1 MTGKLELSPQ
11 TGPIRI
17 RVSGTEQ
24 VRVQVTSVPIAV
36 RVLGLPGPAGL
47 PGSSGPPGP
56 QGPPG
61 NLETGIVIDGGN
73 F

>member
-1 MTGKLELSPQ
+1 MTQAPQ
-11 TGPIRI
+11 VTAHTGPIRCQGPI
-17 RVSGTEQ
+17 KVRALMAPVTVKVRGT
-24 VRVQVTSVPIAV
+24 
-36 RVLGLPGPAGL
+36 PGPAGPRGL
-47 PGSSGPPGP
+47 KGDMGD

>member
-1 MTGKLELSPQ
+1 MAGKVELSPQ
-11 TGPIRI
+11 IGPIRI

-24 VRVQVTSVPIAV
+24 VRLRVSSSPIAV
-36 RVLGLPGPAGL
+36 RVLGMPGPTGATGEQGPQGL
-47 PGSSGPPGP
+47 

-61 NLETGIVIDGGN
+61 NLDAGIIIDGGN

>member
-1 MTGKLELSPQ
+1 MAGKIELAPH

-17 RVSGTEQ
+17 QVSGTEL
-24 VRVQVTSVPIAV
+24 VRVRVSSVPIAI
-36 RVLGLPGPAGL
+36 RVLGTPGPQGQAGA
-47 PGSSGPPGP
+47 PGSPGP

-61 NLETGIVIDGGN
+61 SLDAGITIDGGN

>member
-1 MTGKLELSPQ
+1 MTAKVELARQ

-17 RVSGTEQ
+17 RVSGTER
-24 VRVQVTSVPIAV
+24 VRVRVSSAPVIV
-36 RVLGLPGPAGL
+36 RVLGAPGPRGQEGA
-47 PGSSGPPGP
+47 PGSPGV

-61 NLETGIVIDGGN
+61 NLGDGITIDGGN

>member
-1 MTGKLELSPQ
+1 MAGKIELATH

-17 RVSGTEQ
+17 HVLCTEQ
-24 VRVQVTSVPIAV
+24 VRVRVSSVPIAV
-36 RVLGLPGPAGL
+36 RVLGLPGPQGQDGA
-47 PGSSGPPGP
+47 PGTPGP

-61 NLETGIVIDGGN
+61 NLDDGITIDGGN

>member
-1 MTGKLELSPQ
+1 MVEKIKLAPH

-17 RVSGTEQ
+17 RASGTEPVK
-24 VRVQVTSVPIAV
+24 VRVSSVPVAV
-36 RVLGLPGPAGL
+36 RVLGMSGPQGQDGA
-47 PGSSGPPGP
+47 PGSPGP

-61 NLETGIVIDGGN
+61 SLDDGITIDGGN

>member
-1 MTGKLELSPQ
+1 MAGKVELAPH

-17 RVSGTEQ
+17 RVSGTEL
-24 VRVQVTSVPIAV
+24 VRVRVSSVPLAV
-36 RVLGLPGPAGL
+36 RMLGTPGPQGQAGAA
-47 PGSSGPPGP
+47 GSPGP

-61 NLETGIVIDGGN
+61 SLDAGITIDGGN

>member
-1 MTGKLELSPQ
+1 MAGKIELAPH

-24 VRVQVTSVPIAV
+24 VRVRVRTVPIAV
-36 RVLGLPGPAGL
+36 RVLGTPGPTG
-47 PGSSGPPGP
+47 PSGGSGPPGP

>member
-1 MTGKLELSPQ
+1 MAGKIELAPH

-17 RVSGTEQ
+17 RVFGTEL
-24 VRVQVTSVPIAV
+24 VRVRVSSVPIAV
-36 RVLGLPGPAGL
+36 RVLGAPGPQGQAGA
-47 PGSSGPPGP
+47 PGFPGP

-61 NLETGIVIDGGN
+61 SLDAGITIDGGN

>member
-1 MTGKLELSPQ
+1 MAGKIELAPH

-17 RVSGTEQ
+17 RVSGTEK
-24 VRVQVTSVPIAV
+24 VRVRVSSVPIAV
-36 RVLGLPGPAGL
+36 RVLGAPGPQGQAGA
-47 PGSSGPPGP
+47 PGLPGP

-61 NLETGIVIDGGN
+61 SLDAGITIDGGN

>member
-1 MTGKLELSPQ
+1 MTGKVELAPQ

-24 VRVQVTSVPIAV
+24 VRVRVSSLALAV
-36 RVLGLPGPAGL
+36 RVLGTPGPAGP
-47 PGSSGPPGP
+47 PGGSGPPGP
-56 QGPPG
+56 QGAPG
-61 NLETGIVIDGGN
+61 NLDASIVIDGGN

>member
-1 MTGKLELSPQ
+1 MTAKFELARQ

-17 RVSGTEQ
+17 RLSGTER
-24 VRVQVTSVPIAV
+24 VRVRVSSVPVTV
-36 RVLGLPGPAGL
+36 RVLGTSGPTGPPGG
-47 PGSSGPPGP
+47 SGPPGP

-61 NLETGIVIDGGN
+61 NLETGIVLDGGN

>member
-1 MTGKLELSPQ
+1 MVAKLELAPH

-17 RVSGTEQ
+17 RASCTER
-24 VRVQVTSVPIAV
+24 VRVRVSNVPIAV
-36 RVLGLPGPAGL
+36 RVLGLPGPPGQAGA
-47 PGSSGPPGP
+47 PGSPGP

-61 NLETGIVIDGGN
+61 NLDTDIVLDGGN

>member
-17 RVSGTEQ
+17 RVAGTEQ
-24 VRVQVTSVPIAV
+24 VKVHVSSVPIAV
-36 RVLGLPGPAGL
+36 RVLGLPGPAGP
-47 PGSSGPPGP
+47 PGGSGPPGP

-61 NLETGIVIDGGN
+61 NLDTGIVIDGGN

>member
-1 MTGKLELSPQ
+1 MTAKVDLVPQ

-24 VRVQVTSVPIAV
+24 VKVRVSSAPVTV
-36 RVLGLPGPAGL
+36 RVLGMPGPTGP
-47 PGSSGPPGP
+47 PGGSGPPGP
-56 QGPPG
+56 EGPPG
-61 NLETGIVIDGGN
+61 NLETGITIDGGN

>member
-1 MTGKLELSPQ
+1 MMGKVELAPQ

-24 VRVQVTSVPIAV
+24 VRLRVSSSPITV
-36 RVLGLPGPAGL
+36 RVLGTPGPTGATGEQGPQGL
-47 PGSSGPPGP
+47 

>member
-1 MTGKLELSPQ
+1 MTAKVELARQ

-17 RVSGTEQ
+17 RVLGTER
-24 VRVQVTSVPIAV
+24 VRVRVSSVPVTV
-36 RVLGLPGPAGL
+36 RVLGTPGPTG
-47 PGSSGPPGP
+47 PSGGSGPPGP

-61 NLETGIVIDGGN
+61 NLETGITIDGGN